1 MIDKVRGDSC
11 GGWRGCISLQEYRE
25 VGERY
30 WAAPSE
36 QEVRRVCEGVSAGR
50 AADDNGGGGEGGEGG
65 DDDST
70 AAHQLRATSPSS
82 SAAVPPKRATGR

>member
-1 MIDKVRGDSC
+1 MIDKVRGSSC
-11 GGWRGCISLQEYRE
+11 GGWRGCVSLQEYRE
-25 VGERY
+25 VGENY

-50 AADDNGGGGEGGEGG
+50 AADDNGGGECG

-70 AAHQLRATSPSS
+70 AAHQLRAASPSS
-82 SAAVPPKRATGR
+82 SEAVPPKRATGR

>member
-1 MIDKVRGDSC
+1 MIDKVRGSSC
-11 GGWRGCISLQEYRE
+11 GGWRGCISLQEYCE

-50 AADDNGGGGEGGEGG
+50 AADDNGGGGG
-65 DDDST
+65 DDST
-70 AAHQLRATSPSS
+70 AAHQLRAASPSS
-82 SAAVPPKRATGR
+82 SEAAPPKRATGR

>member
-1 MIDKVRGDSC
+1 MIDKVRGSSC

-50 AADDNGGGGEGGEGG
+50 AADDNGGGGG
-65 DDDST
+65 DDST
-70 AAHQLRATSPSS
+70 AAHQLRAASPSS
-82 SAAVPPKRATGR
+82 SEAAPPKRATGR

>member
-1 MIDKVRGDSC
+1 MIDKVRGSSC

-25 VGERY
+25 VGEHY

-50 AADDNGGGGEGGEGG
+50 AADDNGGGGD

-70 AAHQLRATSPSS
+70 AAHQLRTASPSPS
-82 SAAVPPKRATGR
+82 EAVPPKRATGR

>member
-1 MIDKVRGDSC
+1 MIDKVRGSSC

-25 VGERY
+25 MGERY

-50 AADDNGGGGEGGEGG
+50 AADDNGGGGG
-65 DDDST
+65 DDST
-70 AAHQLRATSPSS
+70 AAHQLRAASPSS
-82 SAAVPPKRATGR
+82 SEAVPPKRATGR

>member
-1 MIDKVRGDSC
+1 M
-11 GGWRGCISLQEYRE
+11 
-25 VGERY
+25 GERY

-50 AADDNGGGGEGGEGG
+50 AAGDNGGGGG

-70 AAHQLRATSPSS
+70 AAHQLRTASPSS
-82 SAAVPPKRATGR
+82 SEAVPPKRATGR